1 MATASLD
8 PTGIVTSCPSCGK
21 KNRLAYGHI
30 DRAHRCASC
39 KTPIAPP
46 AEPIEAPSAAVF
58 DAIVSTASVPVVVDF
73 WAPWCGSCRAVAPE
87 LDKVARS
94 RAGQLLVVKVN
105 TDELTDLGGRYGIRS
120 IPTMMVFAKGR
131 QAGRTA
137 GARPASGILSF
148 VDESLVAA

>member
-73 WAPWCGSCRAVAPE
+73 WAPWCGPCRAVAPE

-105 TDELTDLGGRYGIRS
+105 TDELTDLGARYGIRS

-137 GARPASGILSF
+137 GARPPSGILSA
-148 VDESLVAA
+148 VDDSLGGA